1 MEEKSETTDLEKAE
15 LNEVP
20 QPIED
25 DHETPQELEKEQE
38 DSQMKEPKAAH
49 KDDSKEEANP
59 MKEEANPIEEEANP
73 LEEEA
78 KDSQTPSSALKEAHK
93 DQKQSPEKELSKEQA
108 SSSSSEEEEEKHSF
122 SLKFEYA
129 QKSSTKL
136 CTQRRLFD
144 ELPFL
149 LYHLKRSQVSR
160 EFLSDYSIFP
170 NDLTQ
175 SLNMPSLV
183 CEFSKSKYAQNLLLD
198 RAIGSIMGM
207 AIGDSLGHLFEFT
220 PVKENRNVIQDFH
233 HRYWEMHGKPFINA
247 FRLKPGQWT
256 DDCSMGLCLAD
267 SLIERKGL
275 NCLDLRKRF
284 MLWWYFGYNNA
295 FRFDKTRMNKGS
307 CGLGGNI
314 SWSLSEFINQ
324 KGEEAKTS
332 AGDKQ
337 TSGNGSLMR
346 LTPVALYYHDNLEKA
361 ILNAGK
367 QSRTT
372 HMGTEAKDCSKIM
385 AFIIHSALN
394 HPSPL
399 TSAHSFLSSLDFSP
413 LAPHLK
419 TSSAKCLALSLED
432 PNPTQDRY
440 NKTPADRSWNWK
452 SPTHKF
458 SPTRNTLNSGYM
470 GSYAMDGLTMALHCV
485 YNTESFCEAILK
497 IVNLG
502 GDADTTGSICGQI
515 AGAIYGISAVR
526 PNWARYVMQ
535 WDNGGEIALRAFSLL
550 RIPLEV

>member
-207 AIGDSLGHLFEFT
+207 AIGDFFEHLLEFT
-220 PVKENRNVIQDFH
+220 PVKENWNVIQDFH
-233 HRYWEMHGKPFINA
+233 QKYWAMHGKPFINA

-267 SLIERKGL
+267 SLIERKG
-275 NCLDLRKRF
+275 
-284 MLWWYFGYNNA
+284 A
-295 FRFDKTRMNKGS
+295 
-307 CGLGGNI
+307 
-314 SWSLSEFINQ
+314 Q
-324 KGEEAKTS
+324 
-332 AGDKQ
+332 
-337 TSGNGSLMR
+337 
-346 LTPVALYYHDNLEKA
+346 
-361 ILNAGK
+361 
-367 QSRTT
+367 
-372 HMGTEAKDCSKIM
+372 
-385 AFIIHSALN
+385 
-394 HPSPL
+394 
-399 TSAHSFLSSLDFSP
+399 FLS
-413 LAPHLK
+413 
-419 TSSAKCLALSLED
+419 
-432 PNPTQDRY
+432 
-440 NKTPADRSWNWK
+440 
-452 SPTHKF
+452 
-458 SPTRNTLNSGYM
+458 
-470 GSYAMDGLTMALHCV
+470 
-485 YNTESFCEAILK
+485 
-497 IVNLG
+497 
-502 GDADTTGSICGQI
+502 
-515 AGAIYGISAVR
+515 
-526 PNWARYVMQ
+526 
-535 WDNGGEIALRAFSLL
+535 
-550 RIPLEV
+550 